1 MRNGT
6 IGPLTGSEF
15 EGIPEG
21 VCLQD
26 MVIKWNETM

>member
-15 EGIPEG
+15 EGIPKG

-26 MVIKWNETM
+26 MVIKME